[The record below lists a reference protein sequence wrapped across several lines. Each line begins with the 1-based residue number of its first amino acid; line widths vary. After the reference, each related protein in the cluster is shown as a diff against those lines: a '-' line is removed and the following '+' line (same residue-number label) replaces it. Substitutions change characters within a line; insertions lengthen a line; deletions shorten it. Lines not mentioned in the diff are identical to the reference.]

1 MMMTSLMILLL
12 MTVKMTLKVT
22 LLMTKNLL
30 KNGLQ
35 VMMNDYEYMKVLF
48 TRALPDI
55 MSGPEVRQIFKVWTV
70 RQIGH
75 MNFGIFEVFSVEI

>member
-1 MMMTSLMILLL
+1 MMTILILLLL

-22 LLMTKNLL
+22 SLMTKNLL

-48 TRALPDI
+48 
-55 MSGPEVRQIFKVWTV
+55 SQEGC
-70 RQIGH
+70 
-75 MNFGIFEVFSVEI
+75 N